1 MIYILLLTQLKQ
13 HFHPFRPVYV
23 CLQATNVLKKKQQQE
38 MHTFVC
44 TLVLSIVSSNC
55 VQKGKPS
62 SDQDKEDVTELKQN
76 KQQLR
81 NMAEMKSENW

>member
-1 MIYILLLTQLKQ
+1 MSAFKQ
-13 HFHPFRPVYV
+13 QMFW
-23 CLQATNVLKKKQQQE
+23 KKKQQQE

-81 NMAEMKSENW
+81 NMAEMKSENWWFYGILIFQNIWENSQF